1 MSRGGPQVSI
11 PCYPSSTVE
20 YVPVPVTGDYTPSTP
35 VHMAVVP
42 YGVEPGADDWHAAT
56 WDGSYAKVKIG
67 AGSSV
72 GQLDEGT
79 YGVWVKVTAA
89 DEQPVMKAGPIRV
102 T

>member
-1 MSRGGPQVSI
+1 MSI

-20 YVPVPVTGDYTPSTP
+20 YVPVPVTGDYTLSTP

-42 YGVEPGADDWHAAT
+42 YGVEPGEDDWHAAA
-56 WDGSYAKVKIG
+56 WDGGYAKVKIG
-67 AGSSV
+67 AGSNV

-89 DEQPVMKAGPIRV
+89 DEQPVMNAGPIRV